1 MRHVKNLK
9 TISLI
14 LGFSLVVF
22 GCATSKNINKTESGM
37 TVTTEGTSEGL
48 RLDFHNIP
56 DDAYSIFVSFLDIN
70 ENEQNE
76 EFATT
81 QIYIWENT
89 LTNLKH
95 SGYLICPFVKN
106 GRYYSIMVFVY
117 TMADFENNFDNP
129 VPIIYSTSGIAGG
142 GIFLTNNPSLNFTDM
157 NRTVTLSEMP
167 IFSEEVIYSARG
179 MFQFTNYVLI
189 DGSSYGGGM
198 SHWNEFVY
206 PVREM
211 LSETQEHFGFTGDFP
226 VNAMAHILLMNN
238 EYEWSVFVAK
248 AHEVAIMSF

>member
-1 MRHVKNLK
+1 MHLFKNLK
-9 TISLI
+9 TIFLI
-14 LGFSLVVF
+14 LVFSLAVF
-22 GCATSKNINKTESGM
+22 GCATGKNVNKTGSGM
-37 TVTTEGTSEGL
+37 TVTAEGTSEGL

-56 DDAYSIFVSFLDIN
+56 DDTCSIFISFLDIN
-70 ENEQNE
+70 TNEQNE

-89 LTNLKH
+89 LANLKH

-106 GRYYSIMVFVY
+106 GHEYSIMVLAY

-129 VPIIYSTSGIAGG
+129 TPIIYSTSGIAGG
-142 GIFLTNNPSLNFTDM
+142 GIFMTNNPSLNFTDM
-157 NRTVTLSEMP
+157 NSTVTLSEMP
-167 IFSEEVIYSARG
+167 IFSEKVIYSTRG

-189 DGSSYGGGM
+189 DGGSYGGGM
-198 SHWNEFVY
+198 SYWNEFVY

-211 LSETQEHFGFTGDFP
+211 LRETQEHFGFTGNFP

-238 EYEWSVFVAK
+238 EYEWSVLVAK
-248 AHEVAIMSF
+248 ANEVVIMSF